1 MKFLI
6 SSTKKDFVALTPDS
20 RSAKIE
26 LLVLMQQNSQEWL
39 QYHNLCY
46 DN

>member
-1 MKFLI
+1 M
-6 SSTKKDFVALTPDS
+6 STKKDFVALTPDS
-20 RSAKIE
+20 RSAKVE

-39 QYHNLCY
+39 QYHNLRY